1 MSAKLESY
9 KRLGN
14 EKDLKDDIDFIE
26 KIELQE
32 FSDNLHDSNIKELV
46 SLDSDITDNEGDKG
60 HLIVSH
66 DDGVYNDYEAVLST
80 VGFGLFHLLF
90 IAGFG
95 LANAADAIEVLSI
108 SYTLP
113 FLRLPA
119 ELGITHWQTG
129 LLSSTIFLGLLIG
142 GYVWGGLGD
151 ITGRRLTLIM
161 SLFVNSIFAFVSA
174 FSPNF
179 YVLLILRFFSG
190 IG

>member
-1 MSAKLESY
+1 MSVKLEFY

-14 EKDLKDDIDFIE
+14 DKELEDDNNFIE
-26 KIELQE
+26 KIELQDY
-32 FSDNLHDSNIKELV
+32 SNDSNIKGV
-46 SLDSDITDNEGDKG
+46 VPPGSDISDNEGDKSL
-60 HLIVSH
+60 LIGSH
-66 DDGVYNDYEAVLST
+66 DDGVYNDYEVVLST

-95 LANAADAIEVLSI
+95 LANGADAIEVLSI

-113 FLRLPA
+113 FLRLPT
-119 ELGITHWQTG
+119 ELGIIHWQTG

-142 GYVWGGLGD
+142 GYMLGGLAD
-151 ITGRRLTLIM
+151 ITGRRLTLMM
-161 SLFVNSIFAFVSA
+161 SLFVNSIFAFASA

>member
-1 MSAKLESY
+1 MSVKLESY

-14 EKDLKDDIDFIE
+14 EKKIDDDNNFVE
-26 KIELQE
+26 KIELQDY
-32 FSDNLHDSNIKELV
+32 SNNSNIKELV
-46 SLDSDITDNEGDKG
+46 PLDSDISDNEGDKS
-60 HLIVSH
+60 HLIAGSH
-66 DDGVYNDYEAVLST
+66 DDGVYNDYEVVLST

-95 LANAADAIEVLSI
+95 LANGADAIEVLSI

-113 FLRLPA
+113 FLRLPT
-119 ELGITHWQTG
+119 ELGIVHWQTG
-129 LLSSTIFLGLLIG
+129 LLSSTIFLGMLIG
-142 GYVWGGLGD
+142 GYVWGGLAD

-161 SLFVNSIFAFVSA
+161 SLFVNSIFAFASA